1 MDVYSIVTE
10 RIIKQLEQGYIP
22 WKKPWVN
29 CLDGTFNRISRKP
42 YSLLNQLL
50 LTHEGEYATFK
61 QWEQSG
67 GKVKKGEKS
76 EIIVFWKMQEVTEK
90 TETGEIQVRNI
101 PVLRYYN
108 VFHIS
113 QVENVFPLDDSEN
126 RFDTEPIEEA
136 EKVFRGYAER
146 EHITLHIGD
155 GNKAFYRPFDD
166 SITLP
171 SMAQFERAEE
181 FYSTA
186 FHECGHSTMKATRCD
201 REAENK
207 GSHFGNE
214 GYSKEELVAE
224 ITSSAIVHSLGL
236 ETEDTFKN
244 NCAYIQNWLS
254 VLKNDKK
261 FIVSATGKAEK
272 AAKYILSI

>member
-61 QWEQSG
+61 QWEQIG

-113 QVENVFPLDDSEN
+113 QVENVLPLDDSEN

-186 FHECGHSTMKATRCD
+186 FHECGHSTMKANRCD
-201 REAENK
+201 REVENK

>member
-61 QWEQSG
+61 QWEQIG

-76 EIIVFWKMQEVTEK
+76 EIIVFWKIQEVTEK
-90 TETGEIQVRNI
+90 TETGEMQVRNI

-126 RFDTEPIEEA
+126 RFDTEPIKEA
-136 EKVFRGYAER
+136 EKVFRGYTER

>member
-29 CLDGTFNRISRKP
+29 CMDGTFNRISRKP
-42 YSLLNQLL
+42 YSLMNQLL
-50 LTHEGEYATFK
+50 LNHDGEYATYK
-61 QWEQSG
+61 QWEQIG
-67 GKVKKGEKS
+67 GTIKRGEKS
-76 EIIVFWKMQEVTEK
+76 EIVVFWKMQEVAEK
-90 TETGEIQVRNI
+90 TETGETQVRNI
-101 PVLRYYN
+101 PLLRYYN

-113 QVENVFPLDDSEN
+113 QVDNVLPLQPGK
-126 RFDTEPIEEA
+126 RFDTEPIEES
-136 EKVFRGYAER
+136 EKVLRGYAER
-146 EHITLHIGD
+146 EHIKLNIGD
-155 GNKAFYRPFDD
+155 GNRAFYRPFDD

-171 SMAQFERAEE
+171 SLSQFEKAEE

-186 FHECGHSTMKATRCD
+186 FHECGHSTMKKSRCD

-207 GSHFGNE
+207 GSYFGNE

-224 ITSSAIVHSLGL
+224 ITSSAIVHSLGM

-244 NCAYIQNWLS
+244 NCAYVQNWLS

-272 AAKYILSI
+272 AVKYILNI

>member
-61 QWEQSG
+61 QWEQIG

-136 EKVFRGYAER
+136 EKVFRGYTER

-214 GYSKEELVAE
+214 GYAKEELVAE

>member
-22 WKKPWVN
+22 WKKPWVS
-29 CLDGTFNRISRKP
+29 CMDGTFNRISRKP
-42 YSLLNQLL
+42 YSLMNQLL
-50 LTHEGEYATFK
+50 LSHDGEYATYK
-61 QWEQSG
+61 QWEQIG
-67 GKVKKGEKS
+67 GTIKRGEKS
-76 EIIVFWKMQEVTEK
+76 EIVVFWKMQEVAEK

-101 PVLRYYN
+101 PLLRYYN

-113 QVENVFPLDDSEN
+113 QVDNVLPLQPEK

-136 EKVFRGYAER
+136 EKVLRGYAER
-146 EHITLHIGD
+146 EHIKLNIGN
-155 GNKAFYRPFDD
+155 GNRAFYRPFGD

-171 SMAQFERAEE
+171 SLSQFEKAEE

-186 FHECGHSTMKATRCD
+186 FHECGHSTMKESRCD

-207 GSHFGNE
+207 GSYFGNE

-224 ITSSAIVHSLGL
+224 ITSSAIIHSLGM

-244 NCAYIQNWLS
+244 NCAYVQNWLS
-254 VLKNDKK
+254 VLKTDKK

-272 AAKYILSI
+272 AAKYILNI